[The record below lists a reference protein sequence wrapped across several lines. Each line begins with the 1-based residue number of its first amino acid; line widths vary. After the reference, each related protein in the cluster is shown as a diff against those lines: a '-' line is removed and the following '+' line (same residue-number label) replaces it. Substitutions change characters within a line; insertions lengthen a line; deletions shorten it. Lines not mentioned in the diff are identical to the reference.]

1 MKELIDFIASVM
13 EVDPETLSEDTAYG
27 QHEKWDSMMQLR
39 LVMEIEEE
47 YDVEIPIDD
56 VPNIKTL
63 KDFYKYID
71 VRYYAMHHSF
81 TNRFTCGGKRR
92 NRSCRVV

>member
-1 MKELIDFIASVM
+1 MKDFIEFVARVM
-13 EVDPETLSEDTAYG
+13 EVEPETLSEDTAYG
-27 QHEKWDSMMQLR
+27 LHEKWDSMMQLR

-63 KDFYKYID
+63 KDFYKYLE
-71 VRYYAMHHSF
+71 
-81 TNRFTCGGKRR
+81 K
-92 NRSCRVV
+92 